1 MKPVLRRAAAGDAD
15 ALSDL
20 SFRSKASNG
29 YDADFMEACRDEL
42 AVTSATLADG
52 EVWVSETN
60 GKPVGFFDIRLE
72 KGVLEVYSLYV
83 DPDVKR
89 SGIGRILWAAL
100 EERAV
105 AMMAKAIELDAD
117 PAAVEFYTAMGCSVI
132 GEAPSGS
139 IPGRMLPRMRKWL

>member
-72 KGVLEVYSLYV
+72 KDVLEVYSLYV

-117 PAAVEFYTAMGCSVI
+117 PAAVQFYTAMGCSII
-132 GEAPSGS
+132 GQAPSGS
-139 IPGRMLPRMRKWL
+139 IPGRMLPRMCKWL

>member
-1 MKPVLRRAAAGDAD
+1 MRSVLRQASKMDAD

-29 YDADFMEACRDEL
+29 YDADFMEACHDEL
-42 AVTSATLADG
+42 AVTPETIAEG
-52 EVWVSETN
+52 EFWVSETN

-72 KGVLEVYSLYV
+72 NDALEVYSLYV

-89 SGIGRILWAAL
+89 SGVGRTLWAAL

-105 AMMAKAIELDAD
+105 AMSAKAIELDAD

-132 GEAPSGS
+132 GQSPSGS
-139 IPGRMLPRMRKWL
+139 IPGRMLPCMRKWL

>member
-1 MKPVLRRAAAGDAD
+1 MSAVLRRAVATDAD

-20 SFRSKASNG
+20 AFRSKASNG

-42 AVTSATLADG
+42 AVTPEIIAEG
-52 EVWVSETN
+52 GIRVSEVN

-72 KGVLEVYSLYV
+72 NDSAEVYSLYV
-83 DPDVKR
+83 DPDIKR
-89 SGIGRILWAAL
+89 SGVGRKLWAAL

-105 AMMAKAIELDAD
+105 AMAAKAIELDAD

-132 GEAPSGS
+132 GQAPSGS

>member
-29 YDADFMEACRDEL
+29 YDADFMDACRDEL

-72 KGVLEVYSLYV
+72 KDVLEVYSLYV

-89 SGIGRILWAAL
+89 SGFGRILWAAL

>member
-72 KGVLEVYSLYV
+72 KDVLEVYSLYV

-89 SGIGRILWAAL
+89 SGFGRILWAAL

>member
-1 MKPVLRRAAAGDAD
+1 MSPTLRPAAAADAE

-29 YDADFMEACRDEL
+29 YDAEFMDACREEL
-42 AVTSATLADG
+42 AVTARTIADG
-52 EVWVSETN
+52 EIWVAEAH

-72 KGVLEVYSLYV
+72 NDALEVYSLYV

-89 SGIGRILWAAL
+89 AGIGRTLWAAL

-105 AMMAKAIELDAD
+105 AMAAKAIELDAD
-117 PAAVEFYTAMGCSVI
+117 PAAVSFYTAMGCAVI

>member
-1 MKPVLRRAAAGDAD
+1 MRSVLRQASKMDAD

-29 YDADFMEACRDEL
+29 YDADFMEACREEL
-42 AVTSATLADG
+42 AVTPETIAEG
-52 EVWVSETN
+52 EFWVSEAN

-72 KGVLEVYSLYV
+72 NDALEVYSLYV
-83 DPDVKR
+83 DPVVKR
-89 SGIGRILWAAL
+89 SGVGRTLWAVL

-105 AMMAKAIELDAD
+105 AMAAKAIELDAD

-132 GEAPSGS
+132 GQSPSGS

>member
-72 KGVLEVYSLYV
+72 KDVLEVYSLYV

>member
-1 MKPVLRRAAAGDAD
+1 MKPVFRRAVTGDAN

-42 AVTSATLADG
+42 AVTPETIADG
-52 EVWVSETN
+52 EIWISEAG

-89 SGIGRILWAAL
+89 SGVGRILWAAL
-100 EERAV
+100 EERAG
-105 AMMAKAIELDAD
+105 AMAAKAIELDAD
-117 PAAVEFYTAMGCSVI
+117 PAAVQFYTAMGCSVI
-132 GEAPSGS
+132 GQAPSGS

>member
-1 MKPVLRRAAAGDAD
+1 MSPALRRAAARDAG
-15 ALSDL
+15 ALSEL

-29 YDADFMEACRDEL
+29 YDAAFMDACREEL
-42 AVTSATLADG
+42 AVTAQTIADG
-52 EVWVSETN
+52 EIWIAEVG

-72 KGVLEVYSLYV
+72 NDALEVYSLYV

-89 SGIGRILWAAL
+89 AGNGRMLWSAL

-105 AMMAKAIELDAD
+105 AMSAKAIELDAD
-117 PAAVEFYTAMGCSVI
+117 PAAVSFYTAMGCAVI

>member
-1 MKPVLRRAAAGDAD
+1 MKPVLRRAVTLDAD

-42 AVTSATLADG
+42 AVTPETIADG

-72 KGVLEVYSLYV
+72 NAVLEVYSLYV

-89 SGIGRILWAAL
+89 SGVGQILWAAL
-100 EERAV
+100 EERAG
-105 AMMAKAIELDAD
+105 AMSAKAIELDAD
-117 PAAVEFYTAMGCSVI
+117 PAAVEFYTVMGCSVI
-132 GEAPSGS
+132 GQAPSGS

>member
-1 MKPVLRRAAAGDAD
+1 MRPALRRAEGADAD

-29 YDADFMEACRDEL
+29 YDAGFMDACRDEL
-42 AVTSATLADG
+42 RVTPETIAGG
-52 EVWVSETN
+52 EVWLWQAD
-60 GKPVGFFDIRLE
+60 GKPVGFFDIRVE
-72 KGVLEVYSLYV
+72 NDTLEVYALYV

-89 SGIGRILWAAL
+89 VGIGRTLWLAL

-105 AMMAKAIELDAD
+105 VMAARAIELDAD
-117 PAAVEFYTAMGCSVI
+117 PFAVEFYKAMGCEIV

-139 IPGRMLPRMRKWL
+139 IAGRMLPRMRKWL

>member
-1 MKPVLRRAAAGDAD
+1 MRRAVATDAD

-20 SFRSKASNG
+20 AFRSKASNG

-42 AVTSATLADG
+42 AVTPEIIAEG
-52 EVWVSETN
+52 GIRVSEVN

-72 KGVLEVYSLYV
+72 NDSAEVYSLYV
-83 DPDVKR
+83 DPDIKR
-89 SGIGRILWAAL
+89 SGVGRKLWAAL

-105 AMMAKAIELDAD
+105 AMAAKAIELDAD

-132 GEAPSGS
+132 GQAPSGS

>member
-1 MKPVLRRAAAGDAD
+1 MKPVLRIAAAGDAD

-72 KGVLEVYSLYV
+72 KDVLEVYSLYV

-117 PAAVEFYTAMGCSVI
+117 PAAVQFYTAMGCSII
-132 GEAPSGS
+132 GQAPSGS
-139 IPGRMLPRMRKWL
+139 IPGRMLPRMCKWL

>member
-1 MKPVLRRAAAGDAD
+1 MKSVLRRAVPGDAA

-42 AVTSATLADG
+42 AVTSETIADG
-52 EVWVSETN
+52 GIWVSEAS
-60 GKPVGFFDIRLE
+60 GKPVGFFNIGLE
-72 KGVLEVYSLYV
+72 KDVAEVYSLYV

-89 SGIGRILWAAL
+89 SGVGRILWAAL

-105 AMMAKAIELDAD
+105 AMSVKAIELDAD
-117 PAAVEFYTAMGCSVI
+117 PAAVGFYMAMGCSVI

>member
-1 MKPVLRRAAAGDAD
+1 MSVQLRRAVAGDAD

-29 YDADFMEACRDEL
+29 YDADFMDACREEL
-42 AVTSATLADG
+42 AVTPQTIADG
-52 EVWVSETN
+52 EIWISEAD
-60 GKPVGFFDIRLE
+60 GKPVGFFNIGLE
-72 KGVLEVYSLYV
+72 KDVLEVYSLYI

-89 SGIGRILWAAL
+89 SGVGRTLWGAL
-100 EERAV
+100 EERAG
-105 AMMAKAIELDAD
+105 AMTANAIELDAD

-132 GEAPSGS
+132 GQAPSGS

>member
-89 SGIGRILWAAL
+89 SGFGRILWAAL

>member
-1 MKPVLRRAAAGDAD
+1 MSPVLRKAAGTDAE
-15 ALSDL
+15 ALGDL

-29 YDADFMEACRDEL
+29 YDSDFMEACRDEL
-42 AVTSATLADG
+42 TVTAHTIAAG
-52 EVWVSETN
+52 EVWIAEAN

-72 KGVLEVYSLYV
+72 NEALEVYSLYV
-83 DPDVKR
+83 DPDLKR
-89 SGIGRILWAAL
+89 SGVGRTLWAAL

-105 AMMAKAIELDAD
+105 AMSAKAIELDAD
-117 PAAVEFYTAMGCSVI
+117 PAAVKFYTAMGCGVI